1 MLQVFKHRN
10 IGEFISEIK
19 ISKVIFSC
27 LILIVAIFAGICCQI
42 NQTEQN
48 ANYVKKYLSS
58 KKGYYSNLVTNTRR
72 QIIEKYY
79 DNQAKTDEFSESFT
93 SNFYNAISQSPDSE
107 LKEGVV
113 FMQLKY
119 LNDYFTEILEQS
131 INQEAYVTHLNR
143 FLDLRLS
150 GQDNFNSIK
159 TQINNSM
166 AAKIDQLLSKER
178 LSVHPQVLANFISP
192 MVEVYY
198 HQLISISHANT
209 NLYQSNSA
217 LHFLILNLPII
228 IFLVCLIIGYFFY
241 TSVGGRLLAFCFIL
255 IFFFISFL
263 LQAPVSNHNIDLTYS
278 DIIKTWI
285 FLRRD

>member
-131 INQEAYVTHLNR
+131 INQDFYITHLNR
-143 FLDLRLS
+143 FLDLRFS
-150 GQDNFNSIK
+150 GQSNFSSLK
-159 TQINNSM
+159 AQINNSM
-166 AAKIDQLLSKER
+166 AAKIDQLLSKEH
-178 LSVHPQVLANFISP
+178 LAIHPQILANFITP
-192 MVEVYY
+192 MVDTYY
-198 HQLISISHANT
+198 QQLISLSHANIS
-209 NLYQSNSA
+209 LYQVNP
-217 LHFLILNLPII
+217 LLRFLILNLPII
-228 IFLVCLIIGYFFY
+228 VFLIFLIIGYFFY
-241 TSVGGRLLAFCFIL
+241 TSVSGRLLAFCLVL
-255 IFFFISFL
+255 IFFFVAFL
-263 LQAPVSNHNIDLTYS
+263 LQAPISDHNIDLTYS
-278 DIIKTWI
+278 DIIKS
-285 FLRRD
+285 

>member
-1 MLQVFKHRN
+1 MLQVFKLQN
-10 IGEFISEIK
+10 IEEFISKIK
-19 ISKVIFSC
+19 ISKLIFSS
-27 LILIVAIFAGICCQI
+27 LILIAAIFAGVCCQI

-48 ANYVKKYLSS
+48 ASYVKKYLAG
-58 KKGYYSNLVTNTRR
+58 KKGYYANLVTSTRR
-72 QIIEKYY
+72 RVTEKYY
-79 DNQAKTDEFSESFT
+79 GTQAKTEEEFSEQFT
-93 SNFYNAISQSPDSE
+93 TDFYKNISQLQDSE

-131 INQEAYVTHLNR
+131 INQETYITHLNR
-143 FLDLRLS
+143 FLDLRFS
-150 GQDNFNSIK
+150 GQENFNSIK
-159 TQINNSM
+159 TQISNSM

-178 LSVHPQVLANFISP
+178 LSVHPEVLANFISP

-209 NLYQSNSA
+209 NLYQSNST

-228 IFLVCLIIGYFFY
+228 VFLVFLVIGYFFY

-255 IFFFISFL
+255 TFFFVAFL
-263 LQAPVSNHNIDLTYS
+263 LQSSVSNHNIDLTYS
-278 DIIKTWI
+278 DIIKV
-285 FLRRD
+285 

>member
-1 MLQVFKHRN
+1 MLQVFKFQN
-10 IGEFISEIK
+10 IEEFISEIK
-19 ISKVIFSC
+19 ISKLIFSS
-27 LILIVAIFAGICCQI
+27 LILIAAIFAGVCCQI

-48 ANYVKKYLSS
+48 ASYVKKYLAG
-58 KKGYYSNLVTNTRR
+58 KKGYYANLVTSTRR
-72 QIIEKYY
+72 RVTEKYY
-79 DNQAKTDEFSESFT
+79 GTQAKTEEEFSEQFT
-93 SNFYNAISQSPDSE
+93 TDFYKNISQLQDSE

-131 INQEAYVTHLNR
+131 INQETYITHLNR
-143 FLDLRLS
+143 FLDLRFS

-159 TQINNSM
+159 TQISNSM

-178 LSVHPQVLANFISP
+178 LSVHPEVLANFISP

-209 NLYQSNSA
+209 NLYQSNST

-228 IFLVCLIIGYFFY
+228 VFLIFLIIGYFFY
-241 TSVGGRLLAFCFIL
+241 TSVGGRLFAFCFIL
-255 IFFFISFL
+255 TFFFAAFL

-278 DIIKTWI
+278 DIIKV
-285 FLRRD
+285 

>member
-1 MLQVFKHRN
+1 MLQVFKLQD
-10 IGEFISEIK
+10 IEKFISEIK

-48 ANYVKKYLSS
+48 ANYVKQYLSS
-58 KKGYYSNLVTNTRR
+58 KKSYYPNLVTTTRR
-72 QIIEKYY
+72 HILEKYY
-79 DNQAKTDEFSESFT
+79 GGQNKTDEFSEVFT
-93 SNFYNAISQSPDSE
+93 LSFYNSISQVSDPD
-107 LKEGVV
+107 LKEGAV

-131 INQEAYVTHLNR
+131 INQDTYTTHLNR
-143 FLDLRLS
+143 FLDLRFS

-159 TQINNSM
+159 TQISNSM
-166 AAKIDQLLSKER
+166 AAKVDQLLSKER
-178 LSVHPQVLANFISP
+178 LSVHPQILANFISP

-198 HQLISISHANT
+198 RQLISISHANT

-217 LHFLILNLPII
+217 LHFLVLNLPII
-228 IFLVCLIIGYFFY
+228 VFLIFLIIGYFFY
-241 TSVGGRLLAFCFIL
+241 SSVGGRLLAFCFIL
-255 IFFFISFL
+255 IFFFVAFL

-278 DIIKTWI
+278 DIIKT
-285 FLRRD
+285 

>member
-1 MLQVFKHRN
+1 MLQVFKLQN
-10 IGEFISEIK
+10 IEEFISKIK
-19 ISKVIFSC
+19 ISKLIFSS
-27 LILIVAIFAGICCQI
+27 LILIAAIFAGVCCQI

-48 ANYVKKYLSS
+48 ASYVKKYLAG
-58 KKGYYSNLVTNTRR
+58 KKGYYANLVTSTRR
-72 QIIEKYY
+72 RVTEKYY
-79 DNQAKTDEFSESFT
+79 GTQAKTEEEFSEQFT
-93 SNFYNAISQSPDSE
+93 TDFYKNISQLQDSE

-131 INQEAYVTHLNR
+131 INQETYITHLNR
-143 FLDLRLS
+143 FLDLRFS

-159 TQINNSM
+159 TQISNSM

-178 LSVHPQVLANFISP
+178 LSVHPEVLANFISP

-209 NLYQSNSA
+209 NLYQSNST

-228 IFLVCLIIGYFFY
+228 VFLIFLIIGYFFY
-241 TSVGGRLLAFCFIL
+241 TSVGGRLFAFCFIL
-255 IFFFISFL
+255 TFFFAAFL

-278 DIIKTWI
+278 DIIKV
-285 FLRRD
+285 

>member
-131 INQEAYVTHLNR
+131 INQDVYI
-143 FLDLRLS
+143 LR
-150 GQDNFNSIK
+150 
-159 TQINNSM
+159 
-166 AAKIDQLLSKER
+166 SK
-178 LSVHPQVLANFISP
+178 
-192 MVEVYY
+192 
-198 HQLISISHANT
+198 
-209 NLYQSNSA
+209 
-217 LHFLILNLPII
+217 
-228 IFLVCLIIGYFFY
+228 
-241 TSVGGRLLAFCFIL
+241 
-255 IFFFISFL
+255 
-263 LQAPVSNHNIDLTYS
+263 
-278 DIIKTWI
+278 
-285 FLRRD
+285 

>member
-1 MLQVFKHRN
+1 MLQVFKFQN
-10 IGEFISEIK
+10 IEEFISEIK
-19 ISKVIFSC
+19 ISKLIFSS
-27 LILIVAIFAGICCQI
+27 LILIAAIFAGVCCQI

-48 ANYVKKYLSS
+48 ASYVKKYLAG
-58 KKGYYSNLVTNTRR
+58 KKGYYANLVTSTRR
-72 QIIEKYY
+72 RVTEKYY
-79 DNQAKTDEFSESFT
+79 GTQAKTEEEFSEQFT
-93 SNFYNAISQSPDSE
+93 TDFYKNISQLQDSE

-131 INQEAYVTHLNR
+131 INQETYITHLNR
-143 FLDLRLS
+143 FLDLRFS

-159 TQINNSM
+159 TQISNSM

-178 LSVHPQVLANFISP
+178 LSVHPEVLANFISP

-209 NLYQSNSA
+209 NLYQSNST

-228 IFLVCLIIGYFFY
+228 VFLIFLIIGYFFY
-241 TSVGGRLLAFCFIL
+241 TSVGGRLFAFCFIL
-255 IFFFISFL
+255 TFFFAAFL

-278 DIIKTWI
+278 DISKV
-285 FLRRD
+285 

>member
-1 MLQVFKHRN
+1 MLQVFKLQN
-10 IGEFISEIK
+10 IEEFISEIK
-19 ISKVIFSC
+19 ISKLIFSSF
-27 LILIVAIFAGICCQI
+27 ILIAAIFAGVCCQI

-48 ANYVKKYLSS
+48 ANYVKKYLAS
-58 KKGYYSNLVTNTRR
+58 KKGYYSNLVTSTRR
-72 QIIEKYY
+72 QVTEKYY
-79 DNQAKTDEFSESFT
+79 GTQATTEEFSEQFT
-93 SNFYNAISQSPDSE
+93 TDFYKKISQLQDSD
-107 LKEGVV
+107 LKEGIV

-143 FLDLRLS
+143 FLDLRFS

-159 TQINNSM
+159 TQISNSM

-198 HQLISISHANT
+198 RQLISISHANT

-217 LHFLILNLPII
+217 LHFLVLNLPII
-228 IFLVCLIIGYFFY
+228 VFLIFLIIGYFFY
-241 TSVGGRLLAFCFIL
+241 SSVGGRLLAFCFIL
-255 IFFFISFL
+255 IFFFVTFL
-263 LQAPVSNHNIDLTYS
+263 LQTPVSNHNIDLTYS
-278 DIIKTWI
+278 DIIKT
-285 FLRRD
+285 

>member
-1 MLQVFKHRN
+1 MLQVFKFQN
-10 IGEFISEIK
+10 IEEFISEIK
-19 ISKVIFSC
+19 ISKLIFSS
-27 LILIVAIFAGICCQI
+27 LILIAAIFAGVCCQI

-48 ANYVKKYLSS
+48 ASYVKKYLAG
-58 KKGYYSNLVTNTRR
+58 KKGYYANLVTSTRR
-72 QIIEKYY
+72 RVTEKYY
-79 DNQAKTDEFSESFT
+79 GTQAKTEEEFSEQFT
-93 SNFYNAISQSPDSE
+93 TDFYKNISQLQDSE

-131 INQEAYVTHLNR
+131 INQETYITHLNR
-143 FLDLRLS
+143 FLDLRFS
-150 GQDNFNSIK
+150 GQDNLNSIK
-159 TQINNSM
+159 TQISNSM

-178 LSVHPQVLANFISP
+178 LSVHPEVLANFISP

-209 NLYQSNSA
+209 NLYQSNST

-228 IFLVCLIIGYFFY
+228 VFLIFLIIGYFFY
-241 TSVGGRLLAFCFIL
+241 TSVGGRLFAFCFIL
-255 IFFFISFL
+255 TFFFAAFL

-278 DIIKTWI
+278 DIIKV
-285 FLRRD
+285 

>member
-131 INQEAYVTHLNR
+131 INQDVYITHLNR
-143 FLDLRLS
+143 FLDLRFS
-150 GQDNFNSIK
+150 GQSNFSSLK
-159 TQINNSM
+159 AQINNSM
-166 AAKIDQLLSKER
+166 ADT
-178 LSVHPQVLANFISP
+178 
-192 MVEVYY
+192 YY
-198 HQLISISHANT
+198 QQLISLSYANIS
-209 NLYQSNSA
+209 LYQVNPL

-228 IFLVCLIIGYFFY
+228 VFLIFLIIGYFFY
-241 TSVGGRLLAFCFIL
+241 TSVSGRLLAFCLVL
-255 IFFFISFL
+255 IFFFAAFL
-263 LQAPVSNHNIDLTYS
+263 LQAPVSDHNIDLTYS
-278 DIIKTWI
+278 DIIKS
-285 FLRRD
+285 